1 MTERAQA
8 RPQPSLEVDTPCVRL
23 GWAMIAL
30 FLAGGLLLESFHLM
44 KLELYVDARLRREL
58 WTLAHAHGTLFGVLL
73 VLFGMSGA
81 RLGATPE
88 RLARAS
94 RWLRIGAPLVPLG
107 FLLGGIANSEGDP
120 SMFIV
125 LVPVGALTVLAALVP
140 LLVPKRP

>member
-1 MTERAQA
+1 MTDSPTPPADPWIRRA
-8 RPQPSLEVDTPCVRL
+8 LVT
-23 GWAMIAL
+23 GW
-30 FLAGGLLLESFHLM
+30 LLLAVSLPLGLT
-44 KLELYVDARLRREL
+44 LEALHGFKIQVYLGSTLRREL